1 MLCHDA
7 ADTPQHSQRLWSLIL
22 TWRVSSLVSLYI
34 GKSPDVLDSK
44 STTASALVAVKKIAG
59 TSYGGAAG
67 NANRLLHISEVRAE
81 DGGVDGGTC
90 ESQMVPD
97 ESRRRS
103 TTMIE
108 GKKGEKEEDGI
119 SFRPRQGKD
128 SRGMKC
134 AEKMTM
140 ILLFD
145 FIIYHRR
152 DAICHGTS
160 HTLTSLLHA
169 NTTSC

>member
-1 MLCHDA
+1 
-7 ADTPQHSQRLWSLIL
+7 
-22 TWRVSSLVSLYI
+22 VVE
-34 GKSPDVLDSK
+34 
-44 STTASALVAVKKIAG
+44 
-59 TSYGGAAG
+59 GG
-67 NANRLLHISEVRAE
+67 E
-81 DGGVDGGTC
+81 C
-90 ESQMVPD
+90 ESQMVPNV
-97 ESRRRS
+97 SRRRS
-103 TTMIE
+103 NTKVD
-108 GKKGEKEEDGI
+108 GGKGEKEEDRI

-169 NTTSC
+169 NTISC